1 MKNIPFE
8 PTHTILTPQNIPF
21 KNRTQRERE
30 RERERLHHLVG
41 WAGGFEM
48 YISLSL
54 HILLNFHNLYQG
66 FDIKI

>member
-8 PTHTILTPQNIPF
+8 PTHTILTAQNIPF

-30 RERERLHHLVG
+30 RGLITLG